1 MYFTRL
7 GSRTS
12 YISGTLLSV
21 LENIS
26 VKNEI
31 KMLLVSENVNEQ
43 IAVKSK
49 NCMGNQFESWT
60 TEKTSIIQIAITR
73 QV

>member
-49 NCMGNQFESWT
+49 NCMGNQFES
-60 TEKTSIIQIAITR
+60 
-73 QV
+73 

>member
-1 MYFTRL
+1 
-7 GSRTS
+7 
-12 YISGTLLSV
+12 V

-49 NCMGNQFESWT
+49 NCMGNQFES
-60 TEKTSIIQIAITR
+60 
-73 QV
+73 